1 MNVFVVIGG
10 RADWSNEGG
19 DEFATEVVG
28 VYCDRAKAEL
38 MSERYLIDNRTA
50 LADADD
56 LELDNIPDDE
66 FWSEVVVKQLDD
78 V

>member
-10 RADWSNEGG
+10 RTDWSNEGG
-19 DEFATEVVG
+19 SDFTTEVVG

-50 LADADD
+50 LADETEV
-56 LELDNIPDDE
+56 ELDDINDDE
-66 FWSEVVVKQLDD
+66 FWSEIVVKQLDD

>member
-1 MNVFVVIGG
+1 MNVFVVLCG
-10 RADWSNEGG
+10 RTDWSNEGG
-19 DEFATEVVG
+19 SDFATEVIG
-28 VYCDRAKAEL
+28 VYCDFSKAQL

-56 LELDNIPDDE
+56 LELDNIADDE
-66 FWSEVVVKQLDD
+66 FWTEIVVKQLDD

>member
-10 RADWSNEGG
+10 RTDWSNEGW
-19 DEFATEVVG
+19 DEFATEVIG
-28 VYCDRAKAEL
+28 VYSDRSKAEL